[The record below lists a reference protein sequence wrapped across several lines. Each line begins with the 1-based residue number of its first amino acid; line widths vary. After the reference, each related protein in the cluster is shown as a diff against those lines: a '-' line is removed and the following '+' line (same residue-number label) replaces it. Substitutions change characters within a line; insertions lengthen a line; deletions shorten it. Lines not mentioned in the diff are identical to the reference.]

1 MADFLAEFQDKMQK
15 DGFTPKGGKVICD
28 DKWHQ
33 ASHLSDSKGYYSGTY
48 TMKIVDGDFAIGC
61 YFTRKEPDTKYKWH
75 SRSKDKLTPEERK
88 RINRE
93 IEQNKKLKEKSEEK
107 RYERISAR
115 LSRVV
120 EKMPLAEQHAYA
132 TRKGI
137 GLHGA
142 RFRNK
147 GGELILPLCDAR
159 GRIWT
164 IQRITADGRKYLFT
178 GGKKRGNF
186 YSLSGVLTSAIKR
199 VFITEG
205 YSTGASVLEASGVF
219 TIAAIDSGNIRPVL
233 EALVKAFPATRFIIA
248 ADNDAFTV
256 NAKKEPWNVGVERAN
271 EAAASVSGCTVF
283 TPVFDGVEPD
293 IYKAQKLTD
302 YNDLHRTLGLDALAA
317 QLQEKLNKIPAP
329 SAQEQTAVMEIEPD
343 HQHHDGGDY
352 SMDAPPPE
360 DIANYK
366 DFGMNYRVLG
376 YNEGMYYYFPYTERQ
391 IVALSASGHTLPNL
405 FRLDNLDNWTGK
417 FGGAEVSDKNIV
429 KYATAA
435 LMSMAQQRGIFKE
448 DDRVRGCG
456 AWLDDGRKVLHCG
469 DKLYVDGQPMRLDE
483 FKSDFTYVAAS
494 KLMRPASDAL
504 KNSEAYMLRKICEA
518 VTWENKLSG
527 SLLAGW
533 LVIAPICAALDF
545 RPHVYITGES
555 DSGKSTV
562 MDKIIKPVLG
572 RMSLNVDGGT
582 TEPKVRELMS
592 YDARPIVYDEAEPS
606 ESMIEVIKLARK
618 SSSGATVGK
627 FGQRMVKARFCFC
640 FSAINPP
647 VKEVADESRIS
658 FMVIKKNKRPTA
670 IAEYE
675 ALLAQIEKHLTP
687 DFSNRLMKRTLDNL
701 DVLLKNIDTF
711 SRAARIV
718 IGSARPSKMIGAML
732 GGLYLLNS
740 TEEVTLEFA
749 QGWIKERDFSD
760 HALINAETDPVRLLQ
775 FICGCVLKYS
785 SSQELSIGD
794 LILAAYKNNDSTADK
809 LLRYN
814 GIAVK
819 DKRVYFAGTS
829 TQMERLLR
837 ETDWKFKWTS
847 MLENLP
853 GADKFKS
860 FYFGVAKKTSGVSLP
875 IDIFTD
881 EGTGQQTDFSFQ
893 EVEF

>member
-75 SRSKDKLTPEERK
+75 SRSKEKLTPEERK

-93 IEQNKKLKEKSEEK
+93 IDANKKAKEKSEEK

-120 EKMPLAEQHAYA
+120 ENMPLAEQHAYA
-132 TRKGI
+132 TAKGI

-142 RFRNK
+142 RFRRK
-147 GGELILPLCDAR
+147 GGELILPLRDPN

-164 IQRITADGRKYLFT
+164 IQRITVEGRKYLFT
-178 GGKKRGNF
+178 GGKKRGSF
-186 YSLSGVLTSAIKR
+186 YSLSGQLTAETKR
-199 VFITEG
+199 AFITEG
-205 YSTGASVLEASGVF
+205 YSTAASVLEASGVF
-219 TIAAIDSGNIRPVL
+219 TIAAIDSGNIKPVL
-233 EALVKAFPATRFIIA
+233 EALSKAFPETRFIIA
-248 ADNDAFTV
+248 ADNDKFTL

-271 EAAASVSGCTVF
+271 EAAAAIGGATVIS
-283 TPVFDGVEPD
+283 PIFDKLPTET
-293 IYKAQKLTD
+293 YTTQKPTD
-302 YNDLHRTLGLDALAA
+302 YNDLHRTLGLDEVAR
-317 QLQEKLNKIPAP
+317 QLQEVLNRIPVNTGA
-329 SAQEQTAVMEIEPD
+329 AVSEIEPY
-343 HQHHDGGDY
+343 HQHIDGGDY
-352 SMDAPPPE
+352 SMDAPPPD

-405 FRLDNLDNWTGK
+405 FRLDTLENWEGK
-417 FGGAEVSDKNIV
+417 FGGAEVSDKNVV
-429 KYATAA
+429 KYATAS
-435 LMSMAQQRGIFKE
+435 LMAMAQQRGIFKE

-469 DKLYVDGQPMRLDE
+469 DKLFVDGQPMRLDE

-494 KLMRPASDAL
+494 RLMRPATEAL
-504 KNSEAYMLRKICEA
+504 KNKEAYMLRKICEA

-533 LVIAPICAALDF
+533 LVIAPICAALEF

-606 ESMIEVIKLARK
+606 DCMVEVIKLARK

-658 FMVIKKNKRPTA
+658 FMVIKKNKRATA
-670 IAEYE
+670 IQEYE
-675 ALLAQIEKHLTP
+675 TLVKQIETHLTP
-687 DFSNRLMKRTLDNL
+687 DFSNRLMKRTLDNME
-701 DVLLKNIDTF
+701 VLLKNIDTF

-732 GGLYLLNS
+732 GGLFLLNS
-740 TEEVTLEFA
+740 TEEVTLDFA
-749 QGWIKERDFSD
+749 QAWIRERDFSD
-760 HALINAETDPVRLLQ
+760 HALINTETDPVRLLQ

-794 LILAAYKNNDSTADK
+794 LIIAAHKNNDSTADK

-819 DKRVYFAGTS
+819 QNRVYFAGMS

-837 ETDWKFKWTS
+837 ETDWKFKWTG

-853 GADKFKS
+853 GAEKFKS

-875 IDIFTD
+875 INIFTD
-881 EGTGQQTDFSFQ
+881 EGTGQQADFSFE
-893 EVEF
+893 EVKF